1 MFLLDNF
8 LLNSQGHL
16 KLCDFG
22 LAFSGHQTHDGEYL
36 DQQRHRLLERVGILV
51 EGDTIDR
58 KESRRLLHKL
68 NENMPSSQKEEDN
81 ESMSWLKTDR
91 GLARSIVGT
100 NQ

>member
-1 MFLLDNF
+1 MFVLDNF
-8 LLNSQGHL
+8 LFNSQGHL

-22 LAFSGHQTHDGEYL
+22 LAFSGHRAHDGEYL
-36 DQQRHRLLERVGILV
+36 EQRRHNLLKRVGILV

-58 KESRRLLHKL
+58 KESQCLL
-68 NENMPSSQKEEDN
+68 NENVPSQASQKEEVN
-81 ESMSWLKTDR
+81 KPTSWLKTDR